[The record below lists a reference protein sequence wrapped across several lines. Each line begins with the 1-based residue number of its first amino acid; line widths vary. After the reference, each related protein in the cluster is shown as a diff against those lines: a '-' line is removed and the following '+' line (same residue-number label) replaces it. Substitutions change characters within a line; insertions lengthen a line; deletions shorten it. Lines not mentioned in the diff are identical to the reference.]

1 MELQIIYLDPHELV
15 DYENNAKIHTDEE
28 IIALANIIKE
38 FGFDV
43 PVVVD
48 ENKILIKGHKRKLAS
63 IMAGEKLVPVI
74 IRNDLTEEQK
84 RAARIADNKVSES
97 DWDMDKLKAELL
109 GLRDFGIDLTLT
121 GFESG
126 ELNILLDLDDNFS
139 FHDDSEGEPSDMVEI
154 EGDKD
159 GRSILCEIAFST
171 KEIAETFLANIGL
184 QEPKI
189 KGFSRLINGDIEI
202 KSEFLQVG
210 Q

>member
-1 MELQIIYLDPHELV
+1 MGLKLIYLDPHELV
-15 DYENNAKIHTDEE
+15 DYENNTKIHTDEE
-28 IIALANIIKE
+28 IITLANIIKE

-48 ENKILIKGHKRKLAS
+48 ENNILIKGHKRKLAS
-63 IMAGEKLVPVI
+63 IYLEKPSIPVI
-74 IRNDLTEEQK
+74 VRDDLTEEQK
-84 RAARIADNKVSES
+84 RAARIADNKVGES

-126 ELNILLDLDDNFS
+126 ELGILLDLDDNFS
-139 FHDDSEGEPSDMVEI
+139 FNDESEGEPDDMEHV

-189 KGFSRLINGDIEI
+189 KGFSRLINGDLEI
-202 KSEFLQVG
+202 KSEFLQVAE
-210 Q
+210 

>member
-1 MELQIIYLDPHELV
+1 
-15 DYENNAKIHTDEE
+15 
-28 IIALANIIKE
+28 
-38 FGFDV
+38 
-43 PVVVD
+43 
-48 ENKILIKGHKRKLAS
+48 
-63 IMAGEKLVPVI
+63 
-74 IRNDLTEEQK
+74 
-84 RAARIADNKVSES
+84 
-97 DWDMDKLKAELL
+97 MDKLKAELL